1 MGEGGGRGG
10 GGGGGAGAAH
20 ACKTEQDET
29 TIRAKT
35 KVHRARSDEE
45 RWWRSCWVCAMLCSS
60 RLGAGGGV
68 CAMRAYLWKRLEL
81 FLRCV
86 GGRIA
91 SHQHGVQHICKCQQ
105 IMKWAHGIV
114 VHGSWAVLRSRTLGC
129 VSCACVPPVY
139 AYGVMCGV
147 CVGSGQH
154 AAMGPR
160 GEKTKCTHGRGEG
173 FGKRECTSGIPPAW
187 EQITTRVGGCDPL
200 AVTQCVG
207 AIGKTKERR

>member
-1 MGEGGGRGG
+1 MARV
-10 GGGGGAGAAH
+10 AVH

-35 KVHRARSDEE
+35 KVHRARSDED

-60 RLGAGGGV
+60 RPGAGGGV
-68 CAMRAYLWKRLEL
+68 CAMRAHLCERLAL
-81 FLRCV
+81 FSRCV

-91 SHQHGVQHICKCQQ
+91 SHQHGVQHICRCQQ
-105 IMKWAHGIV
+105 IKKWPHDIV
-114 VHGSWAVLRSRTLGC
+114 VHGSGAVLRSRTLGC

-139 AYGVMCGV
+139 VYGVMCGV

-173 FGKRECTSGIPPAW
+173 F
-187 EQITTRVGGCDPL
+187 
-200 AVTQCVG
+200 
-207 AIGKTKERR
+207 